1 MKPTIYD
8 VAKKAGVSI
17 STVSKVI
24 NNSGHVRKET
34 REKVLHAIEQ
44 LNYQTNRIAAALA
57 GKGTNTIGVLVPKIS
72 TPFFAELIQA
82 LEKYA
87 REIHYTLIVSSFGQ
101 SKEQES
107 EQLNILLRKQVDGII
122 IAAEPHEWDL
132 FKRLHAQNFP
142 LLLLTI
148 DYPWIFEDII
158 ATDDIR
164 GGYLAGS
171 YLIKMGHT
179 RLAIILEKDLLSG
192 RNRLEGFQQAIKNAN
207 LEIAPEFIV
216 STRSGLDEIRAASRK
231 LLTMAIKPTAVFTTT
246 DFIASIFI
254 NEARKFNIAVP
265 QDISVIGYDNTIN
278 AQLIN
283 PNLTIVSQPIDELA
297 EQAITKIY
305 ESITQPKRQSS
316 RMLLTPKLIERD
328 SVCRM
333 KN

>member
-8 VAKKAGVSI
+8 VANKAGVSI
-17 STVSKVI
+17 STVSKVL
-24 NNSGHVRKET
+24 NNTGHVRKET
-34 REKVLHAIEQ
+34 REKVWHAIEQ

-57 GKGTNTIGVLVPKIS
+57 GKGTNTIGVLVPNIP
-72 TPFFAELIQA
+72 TPFFAELIQT
-82 LEKYA
+82 LEKCA
-87 REIHYTLIVSSFGQ
+87 REINYTLIICSSGQ
-101 SKEQES
+101 NQEQEKL
-107 EQLNILLRKQVDGII
+107 QLELLLMKQVDGII
-122 IAAEPHEWDL
+122 IAAEPHDWKL
-132 FKRLHAQNFP
+132 FQRLHDQNFP
-142 LLLLTI
+142 LILLTV

-192 RNRLEGFQQAIKNAN
+192 RNRLEGFEQAIENAN
-207 LEIAPEFIV
+207 LELAPEYIV
-216 STRSGLDEIRAASRK
+216 STLPVLDEIRTASRK
-231 LLTMAIKPTAVFTTT
+231 LLTMEQKPTAVFTTT

-254 NEARKFNIAVP
+254 SEALKLNISVP
-265 QDISVIGYDNTIN
+265 DDISVIGYDNTIN
-278 AQLIN
+278 AQLIY
-283 PNLTIVSQPIDELA
+283 PNLTIVSQPFDELA

-305 ESITQPKRQSS
+305 ESITQPKQQSI

-328 SVCRM
+328 SVRRI